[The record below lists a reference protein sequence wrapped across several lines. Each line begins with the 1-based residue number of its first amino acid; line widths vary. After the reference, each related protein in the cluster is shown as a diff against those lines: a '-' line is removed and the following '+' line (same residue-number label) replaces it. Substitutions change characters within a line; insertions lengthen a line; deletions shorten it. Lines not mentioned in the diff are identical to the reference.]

1 MMPKEIE
8 RKFLVAGDGWK
19 EEVRDS
25 VHYRQGYMPT
35 TEVCSVRV
43 RVAGDKAHLNI
54 KSGTLDVTRHEFE
67 YPIPVDE
74 AEELLDL
81 LCLRPQIEKTRHF
94 VDHGEHTWEVDVF
107 EGENAGL
114 VVAEIELSD
123 AEESFALPEWIGE
136 EVSGDIRYYNNQL
149 VAHPF
154 KDW

>member
-1 MMPKEIE
+1 MPKEIE
-8 RKFLVAGDGWK
+8 RKFLVSGDGWK
-19 EEVRDS
+19 AEVRES
-25 VHYRQGYMPT
+25 RHYRQGYMPT

-67 YPIPVDE
+67 YAIPVNE

-81 LCLRPQIEKTRHF
+81 LCQRPQIEKTRHF
-94 VDHGEHTWEVDVF
+94 VDHGDHTWEVDVF
-107 EGENAGL
+107 EGDNAGL

-123 AEESFALPEWIGE
+123 ADEAFARPDWIGE
-136 EVSGDIRYYNNQL
+136 EVSDDIRYYNNQL
-149 VAHPF
+149 VEHPY